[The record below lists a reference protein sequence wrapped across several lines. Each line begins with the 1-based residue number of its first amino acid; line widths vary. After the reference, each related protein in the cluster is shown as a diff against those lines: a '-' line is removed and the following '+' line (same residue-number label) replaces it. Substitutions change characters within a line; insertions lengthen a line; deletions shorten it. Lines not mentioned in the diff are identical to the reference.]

1 MIQYCF
7 VVFVFVVAVVF
18 FGGGR
23 EGGQIG
29 LLSKGMR
36 DKIKV
41 RGG

>member
-1 MIQYCF
+1 M
-7 VVFVFVVAVVF
+7 VASWAG
-18 FGGGR
+18 GGGR
-23 EGGQIG
+23 RKGGQIG

>member
-1 MIQYCF
+1 M
-7 VVFVFVVAVVF
+7 VASWA
-18 FGGGR
+18 GGEGGR
-23 EGGQIG
+23 GGQIG

>member
-1 MIQYCF
+1 M
-7 VVFVFVVAVVF
+7 VASWA
-18 FGGGR
+18 GGGR
-23 EGGQIG
+23 EGGGQIG